1 MKTNTVLSPVEFFS
15 LYDDLKTLIFLSILF
30 FVCKASLGFSPYFS
44 AKNVKIKT
52 EKNAKLFLVVL
63 IFWLF
68 CDCNWT
74 IAY

>member
-1 MKTNTVLSPVEFFS
+1 MKTNTVLSPIEFFS
-15 LYDDLKTLIFLSILF
+15 LHDELKTSIFLSILF

-44 AKNVKIKT
+44 VKNVKIKT

-68 CDCNWT
+68 CDCNWI